1 MRSVH
6 FRAHR
11 RPGWSG
17 ALVLAAL
24 SAGCAAT
31 APSAPLA
38 EETLLV
44 LNSGD
49 ATLTVLSISQPGP
62 GRVIIM
68 GNIGGTPLALAA
80 RGPNGLVTSGAGSTV
95 AVINLS
101 DEGSVLVYRLPAGAG
116 AAGAAFV
123 NDTLAYVANP
133 FNDRATR
140 LNLKTGDTV
149 SVAAGRTPSAVV
161 VTRGRVFVANANL
174 EPLCAGP
181 PPCVTGAS
189 WLTVIDPERNTVL
202 DSIPLPGPG
211 NANAML
217 VGPDGLIYV
226 MNAGPG
232 GEEPGRLSIVDPV
245 LRQEVGSFA
254 GFGALPGRLATDG
267 RERLFIVS
275 PSQGLMEFNTRTRR
289 VVRGEGA
296 GIPLVNG
303 TAAAVDAGAQ
313 VYAVESG
320 PCTTGGTG
328 RVRIFRPDLT
338 EARVVPS
345 GACSSDAA
353 IVNLPPPA
361 P

>member
-1 MRSVH
+1 MQPVY
-6 FRAHR
+6 FRAPR
-11 RPGWSG
+11 RPGWG
-17 ALVLAAL
+17 ALLAAAL
-24 SAGCAAT
+24 STGCAAT
-31 APSAPLA
+31 TPSDPQA

-49 ATLTVLSISQPGP
+49 ATLTVLSISEPGT
-62 GRVIIM
+62 GRVITM

-80 RGPNGLVTSGAGSTV
+80 RGSSGLVTSGAGSTV

-101 DEGSVLVYRLPAGAG
+101 DEGSVLVYALPAGAG

-181 PPCVTGAS
+181 LPCVLGPS
-189 WLTVIDPERNTVL
+189 WLTVIDPERNIVL

-245 LRQEVGSFA
+245 LRQEVGSFS
-254 GFGALPGRLATDG
+254 GFGALPGRLASDG

-275 PSQGLMEFNTRTRR
+275 PTQGLMEFNIRTRR

-296 GIPLVNG
+296 GIPLANG
-303 TAAAVDAGAQ
+303 MAAAVDAGAQ
-313 VYAVESG
+313 IYAVESG
-320 PCTTGGTG
+320 PCTVGGMG

-345 GACSSDAA
+345 GTCSSDAA
-353 IVNLPPPA
+353 IVNLPPP
-361 P
+361 PP